1 MGIDGAPLVENVFYR
16 EHEDRIDDDDTRDSF
31 LRFHSQLYPPR
42 RAIIKLGGIK
52 NLKIEFE
59 HHPSI
64 ILFLGEIRKF
74 SIELKFLFFFFK
86 YIIYNCWSIYICSP
100 IESIYKAF

>member
-59 HHPSI
+59 DHPSI
-64 ILFLGEIRKF
+64 ILFLGEINF
-74 SIELKFLFFFFK
+74 QSNWWNSFFFFK
-86 YIIYNCWSIYICSP
+86 YIIYIFVDLYMFP
-100 IESIYKAF
+100 DRKYL

>member
-16 EHEDRIDDDDTRDSF
+16 EHEDRIDDTRDSF

-74 SIELKFLFFFFK
+74 SIELMKFFFF
-86 YIIYNCWSIYICSP
+86 
-100 IESIYKAF
+100 F

>member
-42 RAIIKLGGIK
+42 RAIIKLGIK

-64 ILFLGEIRKF
+64 ILFLGEINF
-74 SIELKFLFFFFK
+74 QSNWWNSFFFF
-86 YIIYNCWSIYICSP
+86 
-100 IESIYKAF
+100 